1 MFNPPKAYPKGYTLK
16 ADVVYDI
23 DGQLVAK
30 YDGPVWDIV
39 DEDNFQNPSFRF
51 GTTWLF
57 DIEEDG
63 DEQALVMLVESP
75 ADNVVGL
82 LNCDGA
88 KILRYETPE
97 TVLKWI
103 KELRLVDM
111 EQRTDLR

>member
-1 MFNPPKAYPKGYTLK
+1 MYNPPKAYPKGYTTK

-23 DGQLVAK
+23 EGQLVSK
-30 YDGPVWDIV
+30 YEGPVWDIV

-51 GTTWLF
+51 GTVWLF

-63 DEQALVMLVESP
+63 DEQAVVMLVESP
-75 ADNVVGL
+75 ADNEVGL
-82 LNCDGA
+82 LDCGDS
-88 KILRYETPE
+88 KIMRYETPE

-111 EQRTDLR
+111 KLRTDLH